1 MAAKARGQ
9 NKSTKVGKKKESKS
23 PARGRKA
30 SRGEARESTVTVY
43 IRIAADVKKKLE
55 DYAGASGETESKII
69 AEAMRYFMSLPDDL
83 KQEIMDQGF
92 RSPYTFFT
100 YQAWADH
107 AFSKQRWSWAIEWL
121 QIIEREAAK
130 LPSKSLYQSLQYRQG
145 FAWIRFGKEIRREAW
160 ESAAA
165 DWDGAGAHQD
175 IWANHLG
182 AAEKCFNISRKYFSR
197 YHSETNTVEKNYPV
211 ISYNLAC
218 LNALMA
224 ALSVERVFPVE
235 RLRDALEQ
243 FNRDKES
250 RRETGALSLDDPGPP
265 EWFWMKHGADWREI
279 LEELPAAIKVRTF
292 TETDE
297 WAGRAMDEL
306 NSMSSSPESE
316 DGSDE
321 VGFWMNIGPL
331 VRHAVSDP
339 DLIFLK
345 EDNRC
350 RNAWT
355 EWSGLSSGSLLDSF
369 DYLFRSVPA
378 ELLE

>member
-1 MAAKARGQ
+1 MAAKKRSAAA
-9 NKSTKVGKKKESKS
+9 TT
-23 PARGRKA
+23 RGRKA
-30 SRGEARESTVTVY
+30 ARGESRESTVTVY
-43 IRIAADVKKKLE
+43 TRIASDVKNKLE
-55 DYAGASGETESKII
+55 EYSTGSGETESKII
-69 AEAMRYFMSLPDDL
+69 AEAVRYFTSLPDDI

-92 RSPYTFFT
+92 RSPFTFFT

-130 LPSKSLYQSLQYRQG
+130 LPSKSLFQSLQYRQG

-160 ESAAA
+160 DSAAA
-165 DWDGAGAHQD
+165 DWEAAGAHQD
-175 IWANHLG
+175 VWANHLG

-197 YHSETNTVEKNYPV
+197 YHTETDAVEKNYPV

-224 ALSVERVFPVE
+224 ALSVERVFPVD
-235 RLRDALEQ
+235 RLEESIAE
-243 FNRDKES
+243 FNREAGS
-250 RRETGALSLDDPGPP
+250 ASLDEPGPP
-265 EWFWMKHGADWREI
+265 ERFWMRHGADWRDV
-279 LEELPAAIKVRTF
+279 LEELPAAIKIRTL

-297 WAGRAMDEL
+297 WASRAMDEL
-306 NSMSSSPESE
+306 NSMSASPDSE
-316 DGSDE
+316 DDTGE

-331 VRHAVSDP
+331 VRHADVDP

-345 EDNRC
+345 QDSRF
-350 RNAWT
+350 RSAWE

-378 ELLE
+378 ELRE

>member
-1 MAAKARGQ
+1 MAAKKKAKER
-9 NKSTKVGKKKESKS
+9 KV
-23 PARGRKA
+23 
-30 SRGEARESTVTVY
+30 SRGETRESTVTVY

-55 DYAGASGETESKII
+55 DYAGESGETESKII

-160 ESAAA
+160 EAAA
-165 DWDGAGAHQD
+165 TNWSEAGAHQE

-182 AAEKCFNISRKYFSR
+182 AAEKCFHISRKYFSR
-197 YHSETNTVEKNYPV
+197 YHSVTNTVERNYPV

-235 RLRDALEQ
+235 RLGEALAR
-243 FNRDKES
+243 FNREKED
-250 RRETGALSLDDPGPP
+250 RREKGAVSIDEPSPP
-265 EWFWMKHGADWREI
+265 EWFWTTHGADWRNM
-279 LEELPAAIKVRTF
+279 LDELPAAIKVRTF
-292 TETDE
+292 AETDE
-297 WAGRAMDEL
+297 WAGRAMEEL
-306 NSMSSSPESE
+306 NSMSSSPDSE

-345 EDNRC
+345 KDSNFQA
-350 RNAWT
+350 AWE